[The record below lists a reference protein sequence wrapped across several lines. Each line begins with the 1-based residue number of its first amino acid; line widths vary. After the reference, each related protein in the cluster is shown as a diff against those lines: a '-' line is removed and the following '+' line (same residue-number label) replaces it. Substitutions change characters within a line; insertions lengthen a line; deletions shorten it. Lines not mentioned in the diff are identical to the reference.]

1 MGKNNVYENR
11 VSNLR
16 ITITMCN
23 IVQVNNVNS
32 LPFFSRDQ
40 RGFNVANT
48 SIDENI
54 NASDVSKGECYII
67 RYS

>member
-1 MGKNNVYENR
+1 MGKNNVNENR

-16 ITITMCN
+16 GFLCAILYKQIMLTPYL
-23 IVQVNNVNS
+23 V
-32 LPFFSRDQ
+32 FSRDQ

-54 NASDVSKGECYII
+54 NESDASKGECYII
-67 RYS
+67 RYG

>member
-11 VSNLR
+11 VSNFT
-16 ITITMCN
+16 TIKCY
-23 IVQVNNVNS
+23 IVQVNNVKS
-32 LPFFSRDQ
+32 LPCFSRHQ
-40 RGFNVANT
+40 RGFDVANT

-54 NASDVSKGECYII
+54 NESDASKGECYII